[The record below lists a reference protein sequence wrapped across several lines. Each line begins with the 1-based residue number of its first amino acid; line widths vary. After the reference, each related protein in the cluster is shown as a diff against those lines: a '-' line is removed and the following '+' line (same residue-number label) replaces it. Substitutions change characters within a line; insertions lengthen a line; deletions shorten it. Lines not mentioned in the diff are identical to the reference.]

1 MFLSLQIIQNN
12 CRVANHFIN
21 HPSGYCLDADL
32 SYSVAALIGK
42 CADTGTCLRG
52 FKSLIQVTGLQ
63 LSAMLVLLIHIL
75 NGIVVIIIITIITLH
90 VV

>member
-42 CADTGTCLRG
+42 CARL
-52 FKSLIQVTGLQ
+52 QVTNSSTAAICHAGVTYPYFKWNC
-63 LSAMLVLLIHIL
+63 SNNNNNNNNIACC
-75 NGIVVIIIITIITLH
+75 VIQTI
-90 VV
+90 

>member
-42 CADTGTCLRG
+42 CADTGTSLQG
-52 FKSLIQVTGLQ
+52 FKSLIQALQ